1 MKTLG
6 VFWIP
11 VTSKAYLPF
20 VPTLLLFDL
29 VLSTAADITGRAHR
43 AHQTTQVQTQ
53 QLSTE
58 CRADTHQRLIHNH
71 HNFSLKECL
80 TNPILSAFLLIIIT
94 NNSRAQF
101 CESASHKTTTMTT
114 TISLNSPFN
123 VSEIDSFA
131 EVSNRDIFP
140 FVATYMLEILT
151 SIIYVKR

>member
-43 AHQTTQVQTQ
+43 AQTQ

-58 CRADTHQRLIHNH
+58 CRADTHTQSPQFQFDRVPYKSDPFSFFVHIHN
-71 HNFSLKECL
+71 KQQQG
-80 TNPILSAFLLIIIT
+80 PILWQYKSQDHHDDDKVIPQAP
-94 NNSRAQF
+94 S
-101 CESASHKTTTMTT
+101 SS
-114 TISLNSPFN
+114 
-123 VSEIDSFA
+123 SEIDSFA
-131 EVSNRDIFP
+131 EVSNRDIVP
-140 FVATYMLEILT
+140 FVGMNKYFVSPM
-151 SIIYVKR
+151 R